1 MDSLL
6 STGLVLVAG
15 LLSWHGGFLGSP
27 QAVPLAAPEHT
38 CRCQVEVDT
47 SKWNTHSTLFLGT
60 AGALVFCL
68 GCCCGCGAAVTFWF
82 CAPRFSKEIRIG
94 PRGTAKLALYEQ

>member
-38 CRCQVEVDT
+38 CRCQVEVD
-47 SKWNTHSTLFLGT
+47 T